1 MQTPLPEQN
10 ESKLILDNLVELTS
24 QREQEMLESSL
35 LSTLVEVMH
44 VDKVELFACRWVNS
58 APYIRRRLE
67 AISSAGK
74 PIITETTTDGWLPP
88 PIFLYDLLNMLDRDD
103 GIHRIPT
110 GMCMPM
116 RCMGSIISLVV
127 IHTSSETK
135 INRAMLKAMARIH
148 ENFLRLLFE
157 ADRDMLTALHNRRKF
172 DLRFYNLMS
181 SLQRPQTTQHPHIL
195 ALLDVDLFKR
205 VNDQFGH
212 MVGDEVL
219 LIMAQLMQQSFR
231 EDDGLFRYGGE
242 EFALLLQASDI
253 LQAELA
259 LERFRHSV
267 ERHPFPQVR
276 ELTISI
282 GYTQVNPALLPG
294 QLIEQ
299 ADRALYYAK
308 AHGRNQ
314 VQCFEKLVA
323 MGELESIRMDGQ
335 VDYF

>member
-1 MQTPLPEQN
+1 MSVPLPEAN

-24 QREQEMLESSL
+24 QREQEMLEGSL

-58 APYIRRRLE
+58 APYIRRRHE
-67 AISSAGK
+67 ALASSGK
-74 PIITETTTDGWLPP
+74 PIIRDTSHEGWLPP
-88 PIFLYDLLNMLDRDD
+88 PIYLYDLLNALDRDD
-103 GIHRIPT
+103 GIYRIPT
-110 GMCMPM
+110 GLCLPL
-116 RCMGSIISLVV
+116 RCMGSIISLVI
-127 IHTSSETK
+127 IHTSSEAR

-172 DLRFYNLMS
+172 DLRFYNLMA
-181 SLQRPQTTQHPHIL
+181 SLQSPQADPPPCAL
-195 ALLDVDLFKR
+195 ALIDVDLFKN

-219 LIMAQLMQQSFR
+219 LLLAQLMQQNFR

-242 EFALLLQASDI
+242 EFALLLYGAESDV
-253 LQAELA
+253 AEQA
-259 LERFRHSV
+259 LERFRLAV
-267 ERHPFPQVR
+267 QRYPFPQAGN
-276 ELTISI
+276 LTVSI
-282 GYTQVNPALLPG
+282 GFTRIHAQQLPG
-294 QLIEQ
+294 QLLEQ

-314 VQCFEKLVA
+314 VRSYEKLLA
-323 MGELESIRMDGQ
+323 AGELQERAQ
-335 VDYF
+335 NEVDFF